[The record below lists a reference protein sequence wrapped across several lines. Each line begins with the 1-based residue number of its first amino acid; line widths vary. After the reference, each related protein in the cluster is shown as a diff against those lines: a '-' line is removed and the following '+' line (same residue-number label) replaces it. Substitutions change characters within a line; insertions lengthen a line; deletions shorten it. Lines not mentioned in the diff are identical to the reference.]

1 MEAFYKLFLNKN
13 TNLLNYCS
21 AFKYR
26 YLFFFFAEM
35 LPCAISEQ
43 SNSIIN
49 CVALC
54 KNVRGSLFA
63 PFRGI
68 MVGRG
73 EGSGGAFYP
82 FDFKRRDDY
91 RNRIFLSTYVMH
103 LFCFF
108 LWSMV
113 CIEWNELV
121 KYCLLSDFFPSPLYQ
136 AIMENPLVQLSL
148 NNARILGGT
157 YIRQKLGNS
166 IIFHFALC
174 QFCFSNKEVKMW
186 P

>member
-1 MEAFYKLFLNKN
+1 MLKCYPVQFQNNLTVSLIVLHCARMSGAAFLLPFEIFFL
-13 TNLLNYCS
+13 LLVLLGES
-21 AFKYR
+21 WW
-26 YLFFFFAEM
+26 
-35 LPCAISEQ
+35 
-43 SNSIIN
+43 
-49 CVALC
+49 
-54 KNVRGSLFA
+54 G
-63 PFRGI
+63 G
-68 MVGRG
+68 GRG
-73 EGSGGAFYP
+73 VVELFTHLILKPQKQNLS
-82 FDFKRRDDY
+82 
-91 RNRIFLSTYVMH
+91 STYVMH

-148 NNARILGGT
+148 NNARILGGM

-166 IIFHFALC
+166 IVFHFALC
-174 QFCFSNKEVKMW
+174 QFCFSKEVKMW

>member
-1 MEAFYKLFLNKN
+1 MLKCYPVQFQNNLTVSLIVLHCARMSGAAF
-13 TNLLNYCS
+13 LLP
-21 AFKYR
+21 FEI
-26 YLFFFFAEM
+26 FFV
-35 LPCAISEQ
+35 IST
-43 SNSIIN
+43 S
-49 CVALC
+49 
-54 KNVRGSLFA
+54 
-63 PFRGI
+63 RGI

-91 RNRIFLSTYVMH
+91 RSRIFSSTYVMH

-121 KYCLLSDFFPSPLYQ
+121 KYCFLSDFFPSPLYQ

-148 NNARILGGT
+148 NNARILGGM

-166 IIFHFALC
+166 IMFHFALC

>member
-1 MEAFYKLFLNKN
+1 
-13 TNLLNYCS
+13 
-21 AFKYR
+21 
-26 YLFFFFAEM
+26 M

-43 SNSIIN
+43 FNSIIN

-63 PFRGI
+63 PFWDFFLLLVLLGESWW
-68 MVGRG
+68 GGG

-91 RNRIFLSTYVMH
+91 RSRIFSSTYVMH
-103 LFCFF
+103 LFYFF

-121 KYCLLSDFFPSPLYQ
+121 KYCFLSDFLPSPLYQ

-148 NNARILGGT
+148 NNARILGGM

-166 IIFHFALC
+166 IMFHFALC

>member
-1 MEAFYKLFLNKN
+1 MQECQGPPFCS
-13 TNLLNYCS
+13 LL
-21 AFKYR
+21 R
-26 YLFFFFAEM
+26 FFFV
-35 LPCAISEQ
+35 IST
-43 SNSIIN
+43 S
-49 CVALC
+49 
-54 KNVRGSLFA
+54 
-63 PFRGI
+63 RGI

-91 RNRIFLSTYVMH
+91 RSRIFSSTYVMH

-121 KYCLLSDFFPSPLYQ
+121 KYCFLSDFLPSPLYQ

-148 NNARILGGT
+148 NNARILGGM
-157 YIRQKLGNS
+157 YILKNLGIQLCS
-166 IIFHFALC
+166 ILPCVSSVLVTKRSKCDHKQEHETSC
-174 QFCFSNKEVKMW
+174 M
-186 P
+186 

>member
-1 MEAFYKLFLNKN
+1 
-13 TNLLNYCS
+13 
-21 AFKYR
+21 
-26 YLFFFFAEM
+26 M

-43 SNSIIN
+43 FNSIIN

-63 PFRGI
+63 PFWDFFLLLVLLGESWW
-68 MVGRG
+68 GGG

-91 RNRIFLSTYVMH
+91 RSRIFSSTYVMH

-121 KYCLLSDFFPSPLYQ
+121 KYCFLSDFSPSPLYQ

-148 NNARILGGT
+148 NNARILGGM

-166 IIFHFALC
+166 IMFHFALC
-174 QFCFSNKEVKMW
+174 QFCFSNKEVKCDHK
-186 P
+186 

>member
-1 MEAFYKLFLNKN
+1 
-13 TNLLNYCS
+13 
-21 AFKYR
+21 
-26 YLFFFFAEM
+26 M

-43 SNSIIN
+43 FNSIIN

-54 KNVRGSLFA
+54 KNVRSSLFA
-63 PFRGI
+63 PFWDFFLLLVLLGESWWGG
-68 MVGRG
+68 GRG
-73 EGSGGAFYP
+73 VVELFTHLILKGGMTTEAEF
-82 FDFKRRDDY
+82 
-91 RNRIFLSTYVMH
+91 FLSTYVMH

-121 KYCLLSDFFPSPLYQ
+121 KYCFLSDFLPSPLYQ

-148 NNARILGGT
+148 NNARILGGM

-166 IIFHFALC
+166 IMFHFALC